1 MKNWMKE
8 HKVSILLS
16 MAVTL
21 LPMLIG
27 LLLWNR
33 LPDSMTTHWGADGV
47 ADGFSGKAFAV
58 FGLPAILAAL
68 NLLCL
73 ILTALD
79 PKQKNQN
86 RKALGM
92 VFWIMPLISLAA
104 CGTVY
109 ATALGKTMDVGLF
122 MPLVLGALFIIL
134 GNYLPKVKQNST
146 LGIKISWTLNNE
158 ENWNLTHRFT
168 GKLWVAGGILALL
181 MALLPLSW
189 VIPVLLIDI
198 LVLSFAPMAYS
209 YRIYKNHKAQGIEY
223 SVPPKTK
230 SPKINRILVIVLV
243 AAIFACVAAVMFT
256 GDITYSCTDSTLRIE
271 TNYVNGLELPY
282 KDIDSI
288 ELREDFDIGIR
299 AMGFGSPRLSM
310 GAFQNEEFEAYTLY
324 SYNSCDRVILIRS
337 DNKVLVINCQTEE
350 ETAVLYQTLVAKIG

>member
-73 ILTALD
+73 IVTALD
-79 PKQKNQN
+79 PKQKDQN

-181 MALLPLSW
+181 MALLPLKW

-256 GDITYSCTDSTLRIE
+256 GDITYSCTDDALRIE
-271 TNYVNGLELPY
+271 TNYVNGLELSY
-282 KDIDSI
+282 DEIDAI

-324 SYNSCDRVILIRS
+324 SYNSCDWVILIRS